1 MITLLSGNTVT
12 VSYKQLTIG
21 DIMQVKKIND
31 WFEKFGRFEV
41 KHRWAFIIGL
51 LIVTVVCSLGLPR
64 LKLDNGEEDWFDD
77 WETTKINQDHFESI
91 FGSTDTLMAHIK
103 TDNVF
108 DPEVLQMIDDLGD
121 DLLNNVPYADSITSL
136 MELSLPIGTDEGFE
150 VTSPFEDGIPS
161 DPAELEEKKAFILSR
176 ESLVNSLVSSD
187 CTETWLIVNLE
198 QYSENLDEAKDKIA
212 PPAMAVFN
220 SAKYQS
226 DKWEIRPAGLSYTE
240 YEEEE
245 QISRQCITRIG
256 LGFVVMLVFL
266 IIFIRSLRGVVVP
279 SIATIGGICST
290 LGASA
295 WLNIKGNNTMILVTV
310 LLAMALAVGY
320 AVHYINSFKM
330 YFRKTGQRKESIVMG
345 IRDSGWALFFTVIT
359 TMAGMLSFLSAG
371 IRPMRWVGGITA
383 AAVLAVFIFE
393 IILLPCLY
401 SFGKDK
407 EPDPEFVNT
416 EGSTKSDLRVESMG
430 KSILAKKW
438 ITVIAGSVVILAMI
452 PGLFNIKVNMNY
464 SDMMGER
471 TPYIKRLMDITR
483 SQLGSQYSYEV
494 LVEYQDEDSLK
505 NPEVLKNMDI
515 LSDRIGTLSMTKVSN
530 GKPRVSSVTKVIKEM
545 NRTLNGDDPA
555 AYIIPDDQDLVSQEM
570 FLYEISGGSD
580 LYDYVSEDFKAG
592 YLHIELAGYD
602 GEEIVQNMDEV
613 KKWVKELFPDA
624 SNAGVVGEVVQY
636 AHMNGKLVR
645 GSIKSIGTSLLVI
658 LILLILAFTSLR
670 TGFIAMIP
678 NVAPIVIIGGI
689 MGYAGVN
696 LDMITAMIMPMILG
710 IAVDDTIH
718 FTNHIKYHFE
728 LTGNYRSAILNSYRE
743 IGKTMIM
750 TTIILC
756 AMFGIFLTSTM
767 TVLVNIGWLSIVGLG
782 SALIADYTLTPVL
795 LFITK
800 PFGKETNKG
809 TK

>member
-1 MITLLSGNTVT
+1 MKVT
-12 VSYKQLTIG
+12 
-21 DIMQVKKIND
+21 KINE

-41 KHRWAFIIGL
+41 KHRWAFIAGL

-77 WETTKINQDHFESI
+77 WETTKVNQDHFENI
-91 FGSTDTLMAHIK
+91 FGSTDSLMAHIK
-103 TDNVF
+103 AKDVF
-108 DPEVLQMIDDLGD
+108 DPEVLQMIDELGD
-121 DLLNNVPYADSITSL
+121 ELLNNVPYAESVTSL
-136 MELSLPIGTDEGFE
+136 MELSVPVGDEEGF
-150 VTSPFEDGIPS
+150 VVKSPFEDGVPA

-176 ESLVNSLVSSD
+176 ESLVNSLVSED
-187 CTETWLIVNLE
+187 CTETWLVVKLE
-198 QYSENLDEAKDKIA
+198 QYSENLTEAMNKIA
-212 PPAMAVFN
+212 PPAMAIF
-220 SAKYQS
+220 SDPKYKS
-226 DKWEIRPAGLSYTE
+226 DKWEIRPAGMSYTE
-240 YEEEE
+240 YEEEAVTM
-245 QISRQCITRIG
+245 RQCVSRIG
-256 LGFVVMLVFL
+256 IGFIVMLVFL

-279 SIATIGGICST
+279 SIATVGALCTT

-295 WLNIKGNNTMILVTV
+295 WMNIKGNNTMILVTV
-310 LLAMALAVGY
+310 LLSMALAVGY

-330 YFRKTGQRKESIVMG
+330 HFRKTGKRKEAVVLG

-393 IILLPCLY
+393 MILLPCLY
-401 SFGKDK
+401 SFGKDR
-407 EPDPEFVNT
+407 EPEAKFVNT
-416 EGSTKSDLRVESMG
+416 EGSTNSDLRIEAMG
-430 KSILAKKW
+430 KSIINRKW
-438 ITVIAGSVVILAMI
+438 ITVIAGTAVMVAMI
-452 PGLFNIKVNMNY
+452 PGLFKIKVNMNY

-471 TPYIKRLMDITR
+471 TPYIKRLMEITR

-494 LVEYQDEDSLK
+494 LVEYEEENSLK
-505 NPEVLKNMDI
+505 NPQVLKKMDE
-515 LSDRIGTLSMTKVSN
+515 LAERIGTLSMTKVSN
-530 GKPRVSSVTKVIKEM
+530 GKPRVTSVTKVIKEM
-545 NRTLNGDDPA
+545 NRTLNEDAPE
-555 AYIIPDDQDLVSQEM
+555 AYAVPDDQDFVSQLLL
-570 FLYEISGGSD
+570 LYEISGGSD

-602 GEEIVQNMDEV
+602 GEEIVKNLAEV
-613 KKWVKELFPDA
+613 KKWCAELFPDA

-658 LILLILAFTSLR
+658 FVLLVIAFTSLR

-678 NVAPIVIIGGI
+678 NIAPIVIIGGI
-689 MGYAGVN
+689 MGYANVN

-728 LTGNYRSAILNSYRE
+728 LTGNYRSAVLNSYRE

-750 TTIILC
+750 TTVILC
-756 AMFGIFLTSTM
+756 AMFAIFLTSTM
-767 TVLVNIGWLSIVGLG
+767 NVLSNIGWLSIVGLA
-782 SALIADYTLTPVL
+782 SALVADYTLTPVL
-795 LFITK
+795 LYITK
-800 PFGKETNKG
+800 PFGKERK
-809 TK
+809 

>member
-1 MITLLSGNTVT
+1 MKVT
-12 VSYKQLTIG
+12 
-21 DIMQVKKIND
+21 KIND
-31 WFEKFGRFEV
+31 WFEKFGRFEI
-41 KHRWAFIIGL
+41 KHRWGFIIGL
-51 LIVTVVCSLGLPR
+51 IIVTVVCSLGLTR

-91 FGSTDTLMAHIK
+91 FGSTDSLMAHITTK
-103 TDNVF
+103 GTDVF
-108 DPEVLQMIDDLGD
+108 DPEVLNMIDELGD
-121 DLLNNVPYADSITSL
+121 ELLNNVPYASSITSL
-136 MELSLPIGTDEGFE
+136 MELSLPIGTEDGFE
-150 VTSPFEDGIPS
+150 VKSPFEDGVPS
-161 DPAELEEKKAFILSR
+161 DPSELAEKKAFIMSR
-176 ESLVNSLVSSD
+176 ESLVNSLVSED

-198 QYSENLDEAKDKIA
+198 QYSEGLDEAMQKIA
-212 PPAMAVFN
+212 PPAMAIFN
-220 SAKYQS
+220 DPKYQS

-240 YEEEE
+240 YEEEK
-245 QISRQCITRIG
+245 QITSQCVSRIA
-256 LGFVVMLVFL
+256 LGFVVMLIFL

-279 SIATIGGICST
+279 SIATIGALCTT
-290 LGASA
+290 LGASG
-295 WLNIKGNNTMILVTV
+295 WMNIKGNNTMLLVTV
-310 LLAMALAVGY
+310 LLSMALAVGY

-407 EPDPEFVNT
+407 EPDPTFIDT
-416 EGSTKSDLRVESMG
+416 EGSTKSDLCVEAMG
-430 KSILAKKW
+430 KSILNKKW
-438 ITVIAGSVVILAMI
+438 ITVIAGSAVLLAVI
-452 PGLFNIKVNMNY
+452 PGMFKIKVNMNY

-471 TPYIKRLMDITR
+471 TPYIKRLLEITR

-494 LVEYQDEDSLK
+494 LVEYEDEDALK
-505 NPEVLKNMDI
+505 NPEVLKNMDE
-515 LSDRIGTLSMTKVSN
+515 LAERVGTLSMTKVSN

-545 NRTLNGDDPA
+545 NRTLNGDDPD
-555 AYIIPDDQDLVSQEM
+555 AYVIPDDQDLVSQEM

-602 GEEIVQNMDEV
+602 GEEIVQNMDAV
-613 KKWVKELFPDA
+613 KEWVAELFPDA

-645 GSIKSIGTSLLVI
+645 GSIRSIGTSLIVI
-658 LILLILAFTSLR
+658 LLLLIIAFTSLR

-678 NVAPIVIIGGI
+678 NVAPIAIIGGI

-728 LTGNYRSAILNSYRE
+728 LTGNYRSAVLNSYRE

-800 PFGKETNKG
+800 PFGHETNK
-809 TK
+809 

>member
-1 MITLLSGNTVT
+1 MKVT
-12 VSYKQLTIG
+12 
-21 DIMQVKKIND
+21 KIND

-41 KHRWAFIIGL
+41 KHRWGFLIGL
-51 LIVTVVCSLGLPR
+51 LLITIIGCLGLPR

-77 WETTKINQDHFESI
+77 WETTKVNQDHFESI
-91 FGSTDTLMAHIK
+91 FGSTDTLLAHIK
-103 TDNVF
+103 AKDVF
-108 DPEVLQMIDDLGD
+108 DPEVLQMIDDLGNEI
-121 DLLNNVPYADSITSL
+121 LNNVPYAGSITSL
-136 MELSLPIGTDEGFE
+136 MELSLPVGTEDGFE
-150 VTSPFEDGIPS
+150 VTSPFEDGV
-161 DPAELEEKKAFILSR
+161 PADQSELAEKKAFIMSR
-176 ESLVNSLVSSD
+176 ESIVNNLVSED

-198 QYSENLDEAKDKIA
+198 QYSENLDQAMNKIA
-212 PPAMAVFN
+212 PPAMEIFN
-220 SAKYQS
+220 SERFRS
-226 DKWEIRPAGLSYTE
+226 NDKWELRPAGLSYTE
-240 YEEEE
+240 YEEEKA
-245 QISRQCITRIG
+245 ITFQCISRIG
-256 LGFVVMLVFL
+256 LGFIVMLIFL

-279 SIATIGGICST
+279 SIATLGALCTT
-290 LGASA
+290 LGFSA
-295 WLNIKGNNTMILVTV
+295 WMNIKGNNTMILVTV

-330 YFRKTGQRKESIVMG
+330 HFRKTGLRKESIVMG

-383 AAVLAVFIFE
+383 AAVLAVFIYE

-401 SFGKDK
+401 SFGKDQ
-407 EPDPEFVNT
+407 EPDPDFVNT
-416 EGSTKSDLRVESMG
+416 EGSTKSDLRIEAMG
-430 KSILAKKW
+430 KSILNKKW
-438 ITVIAGSVVILAMI
+438 ITLIAGIIVIIAVI
-452 PGLFNIKVNMNY
+452 PGLFKIKVNMNY
-464 SDMMGER
+464 ADMMGER
-471 TPYIKRLMDITR
+471 TPYIHRLMEITR

-494 LVEYQDEDSLK
+494 LVEYQEEDALK
-505 NPEVLKNMDI
+505 NPDVLKNMDEMAA
-515 LSDRIGTLSMTKVSN
+515 RIGTLSSTKVSN
-530 GKPRVSSVTKVIKEM
+530 GKPRVSSVTKVVKEM

-555 AYIIPDDQDLVSQEM
+555 AYVIPDDQDLVSQEM

-592 YLHIELAGYD
+592 YLHIELNGYD
-602 GEEIVQNMDEV
+602 GEEIVRNLEEV
-613 KKWVKELFPDA
+613 KKWCKELFPDA

-636 AHMNGKLVR
+636 AQMNGKLVR

-658 LILLILAFTSLR
+658 LILLILAFTSFR
-670 TGFIAMIP
+670 TGLIAMIP
-678 NVAPIVIIGGI
+678 NVVPIVIIGGI

-728 LTGNYRSAILNSYRE
+728 LTGNYLSAVLNSYRE

-750 TTIILC
+750 TTVILC

-800 PFGKETNKG
+800 PFGKETK
-809 TK
+809 

>member
-1 MITLLSGNTVT
+1 MKVT
-12 VSYKQLTIG
+12 
-21 DIMQVKKIND
+21 KIND
-31 WFEKFGRFEV
+31 WFEKFGRFEI
-41 KHRWAFIIGL
+41 KHRWGFIIGL
-51 LIVTVVCSLGLPR
+51 IIVTVVCSLGLTR

-91 FGSTDTLMAHIK
+91 FGSTDSLMAHITTK
-103 TDNVF
+103 GTDVF
-108 DPEVLQMIDDLGD
+108 DPEVLNMIDELGD
-121 DLLNNVPYADSITSL
+121 ELLNNVPYASSITSL
-136 MELSLPIGTDEGFE
+136 MELSLPIGTEDGFE
-150 VTSPFEDGIPS
+150 VKSPFEDGVPS
-161 DPAELEEKKAFILSR
+161 DPSELAEKKAFIMSR
-176 ESLVNSLVSSD
+176 ESLVNSLVSED

-198 QYSENLDEAKDKIA
+198 QYSEGLDEAMQKIA
-212 PPAMAVFN
+212 PPAMAIFN
-220 SAKYQS
+220 DPKYQS

-240 YEEEE
+240 YEEEK
-245 QISRQCITRIG
+245 QITSQCVSRIA
-256 LGFVVMLVFL
+256 LGFVVMLIFL

-279 SIATIGGICST
+279 SIATIGALCTT
-290 LGASA
+290 LGASG
-295 WLNIKGNNTMILVTV
+295 WMNIKGNNTMLLVTV
-310 LLAMALAVGY
+310 LLSMALAVGY

-407 EPDPEFVNT
+407 EPDPTFVDT
-416 EGSTKSDLRVESMG
+416 EGSTKSDLRVEAMG
-430 KSILAKKW
+430 KSILNKKW
-438 ITVIAGSVVILAMI
+438 ITVIAGSAVLLAVI
-452 PGLFNIKVNMNY
+452 PGMFKIKVNMNY

-471 TPYIKRLMDITR
+471 TPYIKRLLEITR

-494 LVEYQDEDSLK
+494 LVEYEDEDSLK
-505 NPEVLKNMDI
+505 NPEVLKNMDE
-515 LSDRIGTLSMTKVSN
+515 LAERVGTLSMTKVSN

-545 NRTLNGDDPA
+545 NRTLNGDDPD
-555 AYIIPDDQDLVSQEM
+555 AYVIPDDQNLVSQEM

-602 GEEIVQNMDEV
+602 GEEIVQNMDAV
-613 KKWVKELFPDA
+613 KEWVAELFPDA

-645 GSIKSIGTSLLVI
+645 GSIRSIGTSLIVI
-658 LILLILAFTSLR
+658 LLLLIIAFTSLR

-678 NVAPIVIIGGI
+678 NVAPIAIIGGI

-728 LTGNYRSAILNSYRE
+728 LTGNYRSAVLNSYRE

-800 PFGKETNKG
+800 PFGHETNK
-809 TK
+809 

>member
-1 MITLLSGNTVT
+1 MKVT
-12 VSYKQLTIG
+12 
-21 DIMQVKKIND
+21 KIND

-41 KHRWAFIIGL
+41 KHRWGFLIGL
-51 LIVTVVCSLGLPR
+51 LLITIIGCLGLPR

-77 WETTKINQDHFESI
+77 WETTKVNQDHFESI
-91 FGSTDTLMAHIK
+91 FGSTDTLLAHIK
-103 TDNVF
+103 AKDVF
-108 DPEVLQMIDDLGD
+108 DPEVLQMIDDLGNEI
-121 DLLNNVPYADSITSL
+121 LNKVPYAGSITSL
-136 MELSLPIGTDEGFE
+136 MELSLPVGTEDGFE
-150 VTSPFEDGIPS
+150 VTSPFEDGV
-161 DPAELEEKKAFILSR
+161 PADQSELAEKKAFIMSR
-176 ESLVNSLVSSD
+176 ESIVNNLVSED

-198 QYSENLDEAKDKIA
+198 QYSENLDQAMRKIA
-212 PPAMAVFN
+212 PPAMEIFN
-220 SAKYQS
+220 SERFRS
-226 DKWEIRPAGLSYTE
+226 NDKWELRPAGLSYTE
-240 YEEEE
+240 YEEEKA
-245 QISRQCITRIG
+245 ITFQCISRIG
-256 LGFVVMLVFL
+256 LGFIVMLIFL

-279 SIATIGGICST
+279 SIATLGALCTT
-290 LGASA
+290 LGFSA
-295 WLNIKGNNTMILVTV
+295 WMNIKGNNTMILVTV

-330 YFRKTGQRKESIVMG
+330 HFRKTGLRKESIVMG
-345 IRDSGWALFFTVIT
+345 IRDSGWALFFTVVT

-383 AAVLAVFIFE
+383 AAVLAVFIYE

-401 SFGKDK
+401 SFGKDQ
-407 EPDPEFVNT
+407 EPDPDFVNT
-416 EGSTKSDLRVESMG
+416 EGSTKSDLRIEAMG
-430 KSILAKKW
+430 KSILNKKW
-438 ITVIAGSVVILAMI
+438 ITVIAGVIVIIAVI
-452 PGLFNIKVNMNY
+452 PGLFKIKVNMNY
-464 SDMMGER
+464 ADMMGER
-471 TPYIKRLMDITR
+471 TPYIHRLMEITR

-494 LVEYQDEDSLK
+494 LVEYQEEDALK
-505 NPEVLKNMDI
+505 NPDVLKNMDEMAA
-515 LSDRIGTLSMTKVSN
+515 RIGTLSSTKVSN
-530 GKPRVSSVTKVIKEM
+530 GKPRVSSVTKVVKEM

-580 LYDYVSEDFKAG
+580 LYNYVSEDFRAG
-592 YLHIELAGYD
+592 YLHIELNGYD
-602 GEEIVQNMDEV
+602 GEEIVRNLEEV
-613 KKWVKELFPDA
+613 KKWCKELFPDA

-636 AHMNGKLVR
+636 AQMNGKLVR

-658 LILLILAFTSLR
+658 LILLILAFTSFR
-670 TGFIAMIP
+670 TGLIAMIP
-678 NVAPIVIIGGI
+678 NVVPIVIIGGI

-728 LTGNYRSAILNSYRE
+728 LTGNYRSAVLNSYRE

-750 TTIILC
+750 TTVILC

-800 PFGKETNKG
+800 PFGKETK
-809 TK
+809 

>member
-1 MITLLSGNTVT
+1 MKVT
-12 VSYKQLTIG
+12 
-21 DIMQVKKIND
+21 KIND

-41 KHRWAFIIGL
+41 KHRWGFMLGLLLITIIG
-51 LIVTVVCSLGLPR
+51 CLGLPR

-77 WETTKINQDHFESI
+77 WETTKVNQDHFESI
-91 FGSTDTLMAHIK
+91 FGSTDSLLAHIK
-103 TDNVF
+103 AKDVF
-108 DPEVLQMIDDLGD
+108 DPEVLQMIDELGE
-121 DLLNNVPYADSITSL
+121 DLLNNVPYAGSITSL
-136 MELSLPIGTDEGFE
+136 MELSLPIGTDDGFE
-150 VTSPFEDGIPS
+150 VKSPFEDGVPS
-161 DPAELEEKKAFILSR
+161 DPQELAEKKAFILSR
-176 ESLVNSLVSSD
+176 ESLINNLVSED

-198 QYSENLDEAKDKIA
+198 QYSENLDQAMAKIA
-212 PPAMAVFN
+212 PPAMEIFT
-220 SAKYQS
+220 SEKYRS
-226 DKWEIRPAGLSYTE
+226 NDKWELRPAGLSYTE
-240 YEEEE
+240 YEEEKA
-245 QISRQCITRIG
+245 ITFQCISRIG
-256 LGFVVMLVFL
+256 LGFIVMLIFL
-266 IIFIRSLRGVVVP
+266 IVFIRSLRGVVVP
-279 SIATIGGICST
+279 SIATLGALCTT
-290 LGASA
+290 LGFSA
-295 WLNIKGNNTMILVTV
+295 WMNIKGNNTMILVTV
-310 LLAMALAVGY
+310 LLSMALAVGY

-345 IRDSGWALFFTVIT
+345 IRDSGWALLFTVIT

-401 SFGKDK
+401 SFGKDQ
-407 EPDPEFVNT
+407 EPDPDFVKN
-416 EGSTKSDLRVESMG
+416 EGSTSSDLKVEAMG
-430 KSILAKKW
+430 KAILNKKW
-438 ITVIAGSVVILAMI
+438 ITVVVGVAVILAVI
-452 PGLFNIKVNMNY
+452 PGLFKIKVNMNY
-464 SDMMGER
+464 ADMMGER
-471 TPYIKRLMDITR
+471 TPYIHRLMEITR

-494 LVEYQDEDSLK
+494 LVEYPDEDALK
-505 NPEVLKNMDI
+505 NPEVLKNMDEMAA
-515 LSDRIGTLSMTKVSN
+515 RIGTLSSTKVSN
-530 GKPRVSSVTKVIKEM
+530 GKPRVSSVTKVVKEM

-555 AYIIPDDQDLVSQEM
+555 AYVIPDDQDLVSQEM

-592 YLHIELAGYD
+592 YLHIELSGYD
-602 GEEIVQNMDEV
+602 GEEIVRNLEDV
-613 KKWVKELFPDA
+613 KKWCAELFPDA

-636 AHMNGKLVR
+636 AQMNGKLVR

-658 LILLILAFTSLR
+658 LLLLILAFTSFR

-678 NVAPIVIIGGI
+678 NVAPNVIIGGI

-728 LTGNYRSAILNSYRE
+728 LTGNYRSAVLNSYRE

-800 PFGKETNKG
+800 PFGKETK
-809 TK
+809 

>member
-1 MITLLSGNTVT
+1 MKVT
-12 VSYKQLTIG
+12 
-21 DIMQVKKIND
+21 KIND

-41 KHRWAFIIGL
+41 KHRWGFLIGL
-51 LIVTVVCSLGLPR
+51 LLITIIGCLGLPR

-77 WETTKINQDHFESI
+77 WETTKVNQDHFESI
-91 FGSTDTLMAHIK
+91 FGSTDTLLAHIK
-103 TDNVF
+103 AKDVF
-108 DPEVLQMIDDLGD
+108 DPEVLQMIDDLGNE
-121 DLLNNVPYADSITSL
+121 LLNKVPYAGSITSL
-136 MELSLPIGTDEGFE
+136 MELSLPVGTEDGFE
-150 VTSPFEDGIPS
+150 VTSPFEDGV
-161 DPAELEEKKAFILSR
+161 PADQSELAEKKAFIMSR
-176 ESLVNSLVSSD
+176 ESIVNNLVSED

-198 QYSENLDEAKDKIA
+198 QYSENLDQAMSKIA
-212 PPAMAVFN
+212 PPAMEIFN
-220 SAKYQS
+220 SEKFRS
-226 DKWEIRPAGLSYTE
+226 NDKWELRPAGLSYTE
-240 YEEEE
+240 YEEEKA
-245 QISRQCITRIG
+245 ITFQCISRIG
-256 LGFVVMLVFL
+256 LGFIVMLIFL
-266 IIFIRSLRGVVVP
+266 IIFIRSLRGVIVP
-279 SIATIGGICST
+279 SIATLGAICTT
-290 LGASA
+290 LGFSA
-295 WLNIKGNNTMILVTV
+295 WMNIKGNNTMILVTV

-330 YFRKTGQRKESIVMG
+330 HFRKTGLRKESIVMG

-383 AAVLAVFIFE
+383 AAVLAVFIYE

-401 SFGKDK
+401 SFGKDQ
-407 EPDPEFVNT
+407 EADPDFVNT
-416 EGSTKSDLRVESMG
+416 EGSTKSDLRIEAMG
-430 KSILAKKW
+430 KSILNKKW
-438 ITVIAGSVVILAMI
+438 VTVIAGIIVIIAVI
-452 PGLFNIKVNMNY
+452 PGLFKIKVNMNY
-464 SDMMGER
+464 ADMMGER
-471 TPYIKRLMDITR
+471 TPYIHRLMEITR

-494 LVEYQDEDSLK
+494 LVEYQEEDALK
-505 NPEVLKNMDI
+505 NPDVLKNMDEMAA
-515 LSDRIGTLSMTKVSN
+515 RIGTLSSTKVSN
-530 GKPRVSSVTKVIKEM
+530 GKPRVSSVTKVVKEM
-545 NRTLNGDDPA
+545 NRTLNGDDPE

-580 LYDYVSEDFKAG
+580 LYDYVSEDFRAG
-592 YLHIELAGYD
+592 YLHIELSGYD
-602 GEEIVQNMDEV
+602 GEEIVRNLEEV
-613 KKWVKELFPDA
+613 KKWCKELFPDA

-636 AHMNGKLVR
+636 AQMNGKLVR

-658 LILLILAFTSLR
+658 LILLILAFTSFR

-678 NVAPIVIIGGI
+678 NVAPIAIIGGI

-728 LTGNYRSAILNSYRE
+728 LTGNYRSAVLNSYRE

-750 TTIILC
+750 TTVILC

-795 LFITK
+795 LYITK
-800 PFGKETNKG
+800 PFGKETK
-809 TK
+809 

>member
-1 MITLLSGNTVT
+1 
-12 VSYKQLTIG
+12 
-21 DIMQVKKIND
+21 MQVKKIND

-41 KHRWAFIIGL
+41 KHRWAFITGL
-51 LIVTVVCSLGLPR
+51 LIVTVICSLGLPR

-91 FGSTDTLMAHIK
+91 FGSTDTLMAHITTK
-103 TDNVF
+103 DVF
-108 DPEVLQMIDDLGD
+108 DPEVLKMIDELGD
-121 DLLNNVPYADSITSL
+121 ELLINVPYASSITSL
-136 MELSLPIGTDEGFE
+136 MELSLPIGTDDGFE
-150 VTSPFEDGIPS
+150 VKSPFEDGVPTNPDGSI
-161 DPAELEEKKAFILSR
+161 DFKTLEEKKSFIMSR
-176 ESLVNSLVSSD
+176 ESLINSLVSED

-198 QYSENLDEAKDKIA
+198 QYSDSLDEAMKKIA
-212 PPAMAVFN
+212 PPAMAIFN
-220 SAKYQS
+220 DPKYKS
-226 DKWEIRPAGLSYTE
+226 EKWEIRPAGLSYTE
-240 YEEEE
+240 YEEEAATLE
-245 QISRQCITRIG
+245 QCVSRIAI
-256 LGFVVMLVFL
+256 GFVVMLLFL
-266 IIFIRSLRGVVVP
+266 IIFIRSLRGVIVP
-279 SIATIGGICST
+279 SLATVGALCTT

-310 LLAMALAVGY
+310 LLSMALAVGY

-330 YFRKTGQRKESIVMG
+330 YFRKTGNRKESVVLG
-345 IRDSGWALFFTVIT
+345 IRDSGWALAFTVIT

-383 AAVLAVFIFE
+383 AAVLVIFIFE
-393 IILLPCLY
+393 IILLPCFY
-401 SFGKDK
+401 SFGKDADFTK
-407 EPDPEFVNT
+407 MKGGTPAQSNSRLSEKS
-416 EGSTKSDLRVESMG
+416 GSTKSDLRVEAMG
-430 KSILAKKW
+430 KSIINKKW
-438 ITVIAGSVVILAMI
+438 ITVIVGTAIIAAMV
-452 PGLFNIKVNMNY
+452 PGLFKIKVNMNY

-471 TPYIKRLMDITR
+471 TPYIKRLMEITR

-494 LVEYQDEDSLK
+494 LIEYEEEDSLK
-505 NPEVLKNMDI
+505 NPEVLKKMDI
-515 LSDRIGTLSMTKVSN
+515 LADRIGTLSMTKVSN

-545 NRTLNGDDPA
+545 NRTLNGDKPD
-555 AYIIPDDQDLVSQEM
+555 AYVIPDDQDLVSQEM

-580 LYDYVSEDFKAG
+580 LYDYVSVDFKAG
-592 YLHIELAGYD
+592 YLHIELSGYD
-602 GEEIVQNMDEV
+602 GEQIVQNMDSV
-613 KKWVKELFPDA
+613 KTWVNELFPDA

-636 AHMNGKLVR
+636 AQMNGKLVR

-658 LILLILAFTSLR
+658 LILLILAFTSFR
-670 TGFIAMIP
+670 TGIIAMIP

-728 LTGNYRSAILNSYRE
+728 LTGNYKTAILNSYRE

-756 AMFGIFLTSTM
+756 AMFFIFLFSTM

-782 SALIADYTLTPVL
+782 SALVADYTLTPVL
-795 LFITK
+795 LYITK
-800 PFGKETNKG
+800 PFGKEH
-809 TK
+809 